1 MWLCFFFRLKTAY
14 AMRISDWS
22 SEGCSSDLHEVVA
35 LDAHLGAGRLEIQDE
50 DLVGR
55 DIQHDRLARRG
66 PRHHERRLG
75 LAQSRRRLASDEG
88 GVLGSLGFAMD
99 LVVAAQQI
107 VGHLSISKNPTRRP
121 TDRKSTRLNSSH

>member
-1 MWLCFFFRLKTAY
+1 MFIYTCVCSVCFFFFKQKTAY
-14 AMRISDWS
+14 EMRISDWS
-22 SEGCSSDLHEVVA
+22 SDVCSSDL
-35 LDAHLGAGRLEIQDE
+35 IQDD